1 MDEKFIVMMEVA
13 KNRGQVRMVTL
24 PNTHGL
30 QNLLMSLLFLVHVL
44 GGLTLALN
52 GTCLHSLLQKS
63 IRGMD

>member
-1 MDEKFIVMMEVA
+1 
-13 KNRGQVRMVTL
+13 MVVSEMKAGKVNPQRL
-24 PNTHGL
+24 SGNTKGEL
-30 QNLLMSLLFLVHVL
+30 SLLFLVHVL